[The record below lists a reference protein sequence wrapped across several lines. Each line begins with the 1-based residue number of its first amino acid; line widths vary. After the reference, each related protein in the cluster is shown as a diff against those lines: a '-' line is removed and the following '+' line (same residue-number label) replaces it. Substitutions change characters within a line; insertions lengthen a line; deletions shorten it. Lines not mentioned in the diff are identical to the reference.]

1 MSHVVRV
8 AGPRRRPK
16 GAAARKCASGGGGS
30 GGSGRAA
37 ATATTAGNGGGTSK
51 PLHKRCGTAMSRLYY
66 TVYSRADRGSKVLP
80 LRDWMWCQRCAVP
93 IHMIQCDMPWP
104 AGGTAQNGRPKK

>member
-8 AGPRRRPK
+8 AGTRRRPK
-16 GAAARKCASGGGGS
+16 GSAARKCASGGGG
-30 GGSGRAA
+30 GGGGRAVV
-37 ATATTAGNGGGTSK
+37 ATAAAGGGRGASK

-66 TVYSRADRGSKVLP
+66 AVYSRGNRGSRVLP
-80 LRDWMWCQRCAVP
+80 LRDWMWCERCGVP

-104 AGGTAQNGRPKK
+104 AGGAARNGRRGK